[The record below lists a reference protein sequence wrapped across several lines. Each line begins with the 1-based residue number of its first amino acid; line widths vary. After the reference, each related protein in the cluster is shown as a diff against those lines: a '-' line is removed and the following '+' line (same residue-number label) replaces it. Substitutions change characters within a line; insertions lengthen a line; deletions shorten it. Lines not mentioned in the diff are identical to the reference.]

1 MDGVAGMN
9 HRDVCYGCLK
19 FAVGDSDN
27 NLHTTFFADLYILAK
42 AYLE

>member
-27 NLHTTFFADLYILAK
+27 DIYTFIS
-42 AYLE
+42 